1 MRRAAKIGL
10 LRRLLRDRR
19 GVSAVEFAL
28 IAPVMIMIYFGLIEF
43 SQGYMAERRASHV
56 ASMVADLVAQSGGT
70 NIADLE
76 STFQIGDMIMR
87 PFSADTLSIRVS
99 SVTVDARGV
108 ATVEWSHAK
117 SAKDADG
124 ADILQ
129 AHNPGD
135 PITDLPPDLI
145 TDGQTVILGETNYGY
160 RLFIPGVVLPENIA
174 FKRNYYLR
182 PRTTERIVCADCPA

>member
-1 MRRAAKIGL
+1 MRRAANIRP

-28 IAPVMIMIYFGLIEF
+28 IAPVMITIYFGLIEF

-70 NIADLE
+70 NIEDLNGV
-76 STFQIGDMIMR
+76 FAIGDMIMR
-87 PFSADTLSIRVS
+87 PFSAETLSIRVS

-108 ATVEWSHAK
+108 ATVEWSRAK
-117 SAKDADG
+117 SAKDAKG
-124 ADILQ
+124 ADTLP
-129 AHNPGD
+129 ARGRGSPVA
-135 PITDLPPDLI
+135 DLPPDLI

-160 RLFIPGVVLPENIA
+160 ASAFGQMIPGGIA
-174 FKRNYYLR
+174 FQRNYYLR
-182 PRTTERIVCADCPA
+182 PRTTDRIACTDC

>member
-1 MRRAAKIGL
+1 MRRAANIRP
-10 LRRLLRDRR
+10 LRRLLQDRR
-19 GVSAVEFAL
+19 GISAVEFAL
-28 IAPVMIMIYFGLIEF
+28 IAPVMITIYFGLIVF

-70 NIADLE
+70 NIEDLNGV
-76 STFQIGDMIMR
+76 FAIGDMIMR
-87 PFSADTLSIRVS
+87 PFSAEPLSIRVS

-108 ATVEWSHAK
+108 ATVEWSRAK
-117 SAKDADG
+117 SAKDAKG
-124 ADILQ
+124 ADILK

-182 PRTTERIVCADCPA
+182 PRTTERIVCTDCPA

>member
-1 MRRAAKIGL
+1 MRRAVKVGL
-10 LRRLLRDRR
+10 LKRLLRDRR
-19 GVSAVEFAL
+19 GVSAIEFAL
-28 IAPVMIMIYFGLIEF
+28 IAPVMITIYFGLIEF

-70 NIADLE
+70 NVQDLE

-108 ATVEWSHAK
+108 ATVEWSRAK
-117 SAKDADG
+117 SAKDAKG
-124 ADILQ
+124 ADIMP
-129 AHNPGD
+129 ARKRGD

-160 RLFIPGVVLPENIA
+160 VSAFGQMIPGGIA
-174 FKRNYYLR
+174 FQRNYYLR
-182 PRTTERIVCADCPA
+182 PRTTDRIACTDCPA

>member
-1 MRRAAKIGL
+1 MRRAVKAGL
-10 LRRLLRDRR
+10 LKRLLRDRR
-19 GVSAVEFAL
+19 GVSAIEFAL
-28 IAPVMIMIYFGLIEF
+28 IAPVMITIYFGLIEF

-70 NIADLE
+70 NVEDLNGV
-76 STFQIGDMIMR
+76 FQIGDMIMR
-87 PFSADTLSIRVS
+87 PFSAETLSIRVS

-108 ATVEWSHAK
+108 ATVEWSRAK

-124 ADILQ
+124 ADIMP
-129 AHNPGD
+129 ARKRGD

-160 RLFIPGVVLPENIA
+160 VSAFGQMIPGGIA
-174 FKRNYYLR
+174 FQRNYYLR
-182 PRTTERIVCADCPA
+182 PRTTDRIACTDCPA

>member
-1 MRRAAKIGL
+1 MRRAVKVGL
-10 LRRLLRDRR
+10 LKRLLRDRR
-19 GVSAVEFAL
+19 GVSAIEFAL
-28 IAPVMIMIYFGLIEF
+28 IAPVMITIYFGLIEF

-70 NIADLE
+70 NISDLE

-87 PFSADTLSIRVS
+87 PFSAETLSIRVS

-124 ADILQ
+124 ADILK

-160 RLFIPGVVLPENIA
+160 ASAFGQMIPGGIA
-174 FKRNYYLR
+174 FQRNYYLR
-182 PRTTERIVCADCPA
+182 PRTTDRIACTDCPA

>member
-1 MRRAAKIGL
+1 MKAGL
-10 LRRLLRDRR
+10 LKRLLRDRR
-19 GVSAVEFAL
+19 GVSAIEFAL
-28 IAPVMIMIYFGLIEF
+28 IAPVMITIYFGLIEF

-70 NIADLE
+70 NVEDLNGV
-76 STFQIGDMIMR
+76 FQIGDMIMR
-87 PFSADTLSIRVS
+87 PFSAETLSIRVS

-108 ATVEWSHAK
+108 ATVEWSRAK

-124 ADILQ
+124 ADIMP
-129 AHNPGD
+129 ARKRGD

-160 RLFIPGVVLPENIA
+160 VSAFGQMIPGGIA
-174 FKRNYYLR
+174 FQRNYYLR
-182 PRTTERIVCADCPA
+182 PRTTDRIACTDCPA

>member
-10 LRRLLRDRR
+10 LRRLLWDRR

-70 NIADLE
+70 NIEDLNGV
-76 STFQIGDMIMR
+76 FAIGDMIMR

-160 RLFIPGVVLPENIA
+160 VSAFGQMIPGGIA
-174 FKRNYYLR
+174 FQRNYYLR
-182 PRTTERIVCADCPA
+182 PRATDRIACTDC